1 MNTLVIQYREHGYM
15 NNCFSVGKMDILEKR
30 QFQWLISLVL
40 VLKILKIENL
50 PPFLILNLARLF
62 PTPDVILIGLLG
74 ATEAEI
80 HILNAKTPNFPP
92 KSTFFRIII
101 DFEAVALLMTACR
114 EVNVN
119 LAGDWSLLMG
129 LGLDFC
135 PWLITWLSQFYIFSI
150 VVSHFSS
157 W

>member
-92 KSTFFRIII
+92 KSTFFSNHYR
-101 DFEAVALLMTACR
+101 F
-114 EVNVN
+114 
-119 LAGDWSLLMG
+119 WSG
-129 LGLDFC
+129 SPAYD
-135 PWLITWLSQFYIFSI
+135 
-150 VVSHFSS
+150 
-157 W
+157 